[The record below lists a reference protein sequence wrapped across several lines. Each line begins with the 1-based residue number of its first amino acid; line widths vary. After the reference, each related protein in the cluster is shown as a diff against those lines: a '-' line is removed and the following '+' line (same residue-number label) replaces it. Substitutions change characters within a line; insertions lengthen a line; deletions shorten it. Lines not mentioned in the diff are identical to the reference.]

1 MPTMRVAPDLEMHY
15 RVDDYT
21 DPWNE
26 PEAVLLLH
34 GNNESSAVWFA
45 WVPYL
50 ARRYRVIRP
59 DMRGFGDSTAMPR
72 DFPWTL
78 DVVVDDYA
86 KLMTQLGFERF
97 HLIGAKSGGIV
108 ARRFAARLPERV
120 RTLTLVG
127 VPPARRDVSKRD
139 RNLAKDFEKHGTGE
153 WLRKTMGERLGSRFP
168 AAGVEWWTAL
178 MERTPVST
186 EIGYRA
192 NIPST
197 DNSADVPRISC
208 PTLVITTEGS
218 SLGSV
223 EQTRD
228 WQRQIPQ
235 STLLVLPGDSFHAAA
250 TDADRCAQETFRFI
264 SKSESTIQPR

>member
-1 MPTMRVAPDLEMHY
+1 MPTARVAPDLEMHY

-21 DPWNE
+21 DPWRS

-34 GNNESSAVWFA
+34 GNNESGAVWFA

-50 ARRYRVIRP
+50 ARRYRVVRP
-59 DMRGFGDSTAMPR
+59 DMRGFGESTPMPR

-78 DVVVDDYA
+78 EGVADDYA
-86 KLMTQLGFERF
+86 SLMTQLGFERF
-97 HLIGAKSGGIV
+97 HLVGAKSGGIV
-108 ARRFAARLPERV
+108 ARRFAARHSGRV

-127 VPPARRDVSKRD
+127 VPPARRDVSARD
-139 RNLAKDFEKHGTGE
+139 RGLAREFEKHGTGD

-168 AAGVEWWTAL
+168 AAGVEWWTSL

-192 NIPST
+192 NIPSEDT
-197 DNSADVPRISC
+197 SADLPRITC
-208 PTLVITTEGS
+208 PTLVITSEGS

-223 EQTRD
+223 AQTRA
-228 WQRQIPQ
+228 WQEQIPR

-250 TDADRCAQETFRFI
+250 TDADRCAAETLAFI
-264 SKSESTIQPR
+264 SRHS

>member
-1 MPTMRVAPDLEMHY
+1 MPTARVAPDLEMHY

-21 DPWNE
+21 DPWRK

-34 GNNESSAVWFA
+34 GNNESGAVWFA

-50 ARRYRVIRP
+50 ARRYRVVRP
-59 DMRGFGDSTAMPR
+59 DMRGFGDSTPMPR

-78 DVVVDDYA
+78 DIVVDDYA
-86 KLMTQLGFERF
+86 SLMTMLGFERF
-97 HLIGAKSGGIV
+97 HLVGAKSGGIV

-120 RTLTLVG
+120 KTLTLVG
-127 VPPARRDVSKRD
+127 VPPARRDVGARD
-139 RNLAKDFEKHGTGE
+139 RGLAKDFEKHGTKD
-153 WLRKTMGERLGSRFP
+153 WLRETMGERLGSRFP
-168 AAGVEWWTAL
+168 PRGVEWWTEL
-178 MERTPVST
+178 MARTPVST

-197 DNSADVPRISC
+197 DTSADVPRIAC

-223 EQTRD
+223 EQTRA
-228 WQRQIPQ
+228 WQEQIPD
-235 STLLVLPGDSFHAAA
+235 SRLLVLPGDSFHAAA
-250 TDADRCAQETFRFI
+250 TDADRCAKETYDFI
-264 SKSESTIQPR
+264 SREG